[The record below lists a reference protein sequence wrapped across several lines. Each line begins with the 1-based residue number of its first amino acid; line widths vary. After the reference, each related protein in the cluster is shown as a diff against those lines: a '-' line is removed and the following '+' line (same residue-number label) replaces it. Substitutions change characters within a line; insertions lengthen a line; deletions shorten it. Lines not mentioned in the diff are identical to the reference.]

1 MIEDLCTFGSFLTG
15 EDINYNYDGII
26 MFVNINMLERS
37 YSTEF
42 EELKQENMDKYP
54 YTLAGKIAPKGPLTW
69 PFAPFTPRVSTGN
82 HSKKSALNNRI
93 LSWFKTYMDNDVASE
108 ILEIIDDNF
117 DDIEDSLDKMYEP
130 YKKERKK
137 VYISIKINGKYVGDV
152 PELLNAVKIER
163 PKVKKGRCCICNKD
177 TDIVTNY
184 KDISSK
190 FGFYTL
196 DKNFYAQNLD
206 IKNFSYDFPLC
217 NPCRENL
224 IGATNY
230 LIEDN
235 SRPIHLSGPY
245 FLTIIPSSINSD
257 YENQVKNFLKKWDSL
272 SRVEIEKDNLE
283 SWLIAPK
290 SPDTFLPYKNY
301 LFFKKDKQVRQM
313 VKYIGDVPVSKIN
326 RIIKLFRK
334 VKKMQ
339 YGLFHLSGVEN
350 DLFNLIFNTVYYN
363 SYSHK
368 ASTTAS
374 VNYTL
379 YFIENQIKMDKL
391 EPKFQMDF
399 INESGPSMH
408 YNFSDAI
415 NSNSAQS
422 ARFNPYCFLHG
433 RALRNIFIITMIE
446 LFNMES
452 DSSPENNDAS
462 KFIQNEYS
470 VYIDIGSF
478 VRNLVDL
485 QKDVNNGVS
494 PFEKKLYYIA
504 GSKRIKDIFSDAS
517 SKLREYEIFDE
528 FKKYK
533 NNTDWL
539 RHSIAKKRAAL
550 EYDIDDRT
558 ARFFFEI
565 GYGMTTYKKPNKEG
579 QQIEEVN
586 E

>member
-1 MIEDLCTFGSFLTG
+1 MIEDLCSFGSYLSG
-15 EDINYNYDGII
+15 EDINYNYEGII
-26 MFVNINMLERS
+26 IFVNINMDERS

-42 EELKQENMDKYP
+42 EEFKQENMDKYP
-54 YTLAGKIAPKGPLTW
+54 YTLSGKIAPKGPLTW
-69 PFAPFTPRVSTGN
+69 PFAIFTPRKLTADPP
-82 HSKKSALNNRI
+82 KKSALNNRI
-93 LSWFKTYMDNDVASE
+93 LSWFKTYKDNDMASK
-108 ILEIIDDNF
+108 ILEIIDANF
-117 DDIEDSLDKMYEP
+117 EALEDSLDKMYEL
-130 YKKERKK
+130 YKKENKK
-137 VYISIKINGKYVGDV
+137 VYISVKINGKYVGDV
-152 PELLNAVKIER
+152 PKLLNAVKIES
-163 PKVKKGRCCICNKD
+163 PKVKKGRCCVCNKD

-196 DKNFYAQNLD
+196 DKTFYAQNLD

-217 NPCRENL
+217 NSCRENL

-235 SRPIHLSGPY
+235 SRPIHLSGHY

-290 SPDTFLPYKNY
+290 SPDTLLSYKNY
-301 LFFKKDKQVRQM
+301 LFFKKDKQVRQI
-313 VKYIGDVPVSKIN
+313 VKYIGDVPISKIN
-326 RIIKLFRK
+326 KIINLFRK
-334 VKKMQ
+334 IKKMQ
-339 YGLFHLSGVEN
+339 YGLFPLSGVEN

-379 YFIENQIKMDKL
+379 YFIENQIKMNKL
-391 EPKFQMDF
+391 EHKFQMDF
-399 INESGPSMH
+399 INESEPSMH
-408 YNFSDAI
+408 YNFSDAL

-422 ARFNPYCFLHG
+422 SGSKLYSFLYM
-433 RALRNIFIITMIE
+433 RALRNIFIITMIK

-462 KFIQNEYS
+462 KIIQHEYS

-550 EYDIDDRT
+550 EYDIDDGT
-558 ARFFFEI
+558 ARFFFEV
-565 GYGMTTYKKPNKEG
+565 GYGMTTYKKSNTED
-579 QQIEEVN
+579 QQREEVN